1 MTRER
6 HLEEPEILA
15 TGEDEELEDEVSS
28 PDFWGEVHAPLGITS
43 HHFCLIDRQ
52 TKLYILKY
60 KVKYFLFL
68 LFVDLE
74 FKHLP
79 LKSPH
84 LPLHFLQNLA
94 L

>member
-28 PDFWGEVHAPLGITS
+28 PDFFWGGGEVHTSPGDHFTPLLFNI
-43 HHFCLIDRQ
+43 IDRQ

-60 KVKYFLFL
+60 KVWYFLFL

-74 FKHLP
+74 L
-79 LKSPH
+79 L
-84 LPLHFLQNLA
+84 
-94 L
+94 

>member
-28 PDFWGEVHAPLGITS
+28 PDFFLGGGGGA
-43 HHFCLIDRQ
+43 HLQWDHFTQLLFNIVDRQ

-60 KVKYFLFL
+60 KVKHFLLL

-74 FKHLP
+74 L
-79 LKSPH
+79 L
-84 LPLHFLQNLA
+84 
-94 L
+94 